1 VLLATLRAALSLGL
15 GALLPTLRV
24 APALLFVRAAVL
36 CEAVSREIL
45 LVERLLLL
53 AAGLAAVDLL
63 APPLLAEFIF
73 EEEPLL
79 LLPAVAALLLAAPLL
94 VGELFCT
101 LVEEVEAVLAVLLVC
116 PITSVGLTHIIT
128 MMRESAI
135 SANFFITVICLG

>member
-1 VLLATLRAALSLGL
+1 M
-15 GALLPTLRV
+15 PTLRV

-36 CEAVSREIL
+36 CDAVSRVIL
-45 LVERLLLL
+45 LVERLLVLL
-53 AAGLAAVDLL
+53 AGLAAVDLL
-63 APPLLAEFIF
+63 APPLLAEFIV

-79 LLPAVAALLLAAPLL
+79 LLPAVAALLFAPLL

-101 LVEEVEAVLAVLLVC
+101 LVEEVEAVLAVLLDC

-135 SANFFITVICLG
+135 SANFFMTVICLG